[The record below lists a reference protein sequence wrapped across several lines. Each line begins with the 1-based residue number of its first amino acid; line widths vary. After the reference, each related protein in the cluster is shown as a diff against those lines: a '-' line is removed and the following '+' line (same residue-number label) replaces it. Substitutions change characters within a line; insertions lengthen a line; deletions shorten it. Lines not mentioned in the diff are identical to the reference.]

1 MSTLIISVQH
11 GRIYKSPLRNQK
23 RGMWNNIS
31 KRHGHLLL
39 LIITTC
45 KAWKCLRCS
54 YFLND
59 WLAPLF
65 IHIRKKAKWG
75 EEIVCCCRNVKVTFL
90 ALFPGWCHSG
100 ECAKGHD
107 FPEGADIFFIA
118 GCLWALIAPSEVRPK
133 PSYAFFCHVWQYQVK
148 PTLKQESKIFAGH
161 CAQPLPAPS
170 YTFWIFSLGASQLFG
185 LCAGCWEGWFSPAV
199 WKH

>member
-1 MSTLIISVQH
+1 
-11 GRIYKSPLRNQK
+11 
-23 RGMWNNIS
+23 MWNNIS

-65 IHIRKKAKWG
+65 IHIRKKPSGERKSSVAAETWKSHFWHCSLVDVILGNVLLKAMIFQG
-75 EEIVCCCRNVKVTFL
+75 EEIYIF
-90 ALFPGWCHSG
+90 
-100 ECAKGHD
+100 
-107 FPEGADIFFIA
+107 FFIA

-133 PSYAFFCHVWQYQVK
+133 SSQAFFCLVWRYPVK
-148 PTLKQESKIFAGH
+148 PALKHESKIFTGH
-161 CAQPLPAPS
+161 FPQPLPA
-170 YTFWIFSLGASQLFG
+170 YTFWIFSLGASQPLGLFTS
-185 LCAGCWEGWFSPAV
+185 CWKGWFSPAM